1 MFAPV
6 ALDYVLSGS
15 MLTVTNLSKTFGP
28 QTLFEDASFQFNAG
42 QRIGL
47 VGANGSGKSTLLQIM
62 AGREEASSGQVAMPR
77 KARLGFLDQDHYKYE
92 NTRILD
98 VVMMGHKV
106 LWKAMQE
113 REEIL
118 ANAHETF
125 DTDRYAELEDI
136 VIRYDGYSL
145 EARAGE
151 ILAGLNI
158 PTFQHEE
165 PLSVLSGGFK
175 LRALLAQTLAAE
187 PDVLFLDEPTN
198 HLDIISIKWLEDFLQ
213 GSKGIV
219 VVVSHDRRFLDAVCT
234 HIVDLDYE
242 KALLYTGN
250 YSQFEDAKVAHRLRQ
265 ETEIGKREKEIADNE
280 AFIRRFKAKASKARQ
295 AQSRVKRLEKI
306 TIEKLAPSSRRYPTF
321 KIPSIR
327 PPGKKVITV
336 DNVTKAFDENLVLCD
351 VSLTVNRGDRLA
363 IIGPNGIGKSTLLK
377 IIMGQLEADEG
388 SSEWGHETYPGYF
401 AQDHHELL
409 GDRDVNVHDWL
420 WDFCPMESIGYVRG
434 NLAMVLFG
442 ADDVAKSI
450 TNLSGGEAAR
460 LIFARLAVLKPNVLI
475 LDEPTNHLDIEG
487 VQALAAGL
495 KSYEGTIVFVSH
507 DRWFVS
513 ELASRVVEITHEG
526 LEDYQGSYEEFMQ
539 RRASVDHLDTEAVL
553 EQAKAKKR
561 AAKKK
566 KGNKYDAGS

>member
-1 MFAPV
+1 
-6 ALDYVLSGS
+6 
-15 MLTVTNLSKTFGP
+15 MLTVTNLTKTFGP
-28 QTLFEDASFQFNAG
+28 QTLFEDASFQFNDG
-42 QRIGL
+42 QRVGL

-62 AGREEASSGQVAMPR
+62 AGREEPSSGQVSMPR

-92 NTRILD
+92 DTRILD
-98 VVMMGHKV
+98 VVMMGHKL
-106 LWKAMQE
+106 LWDAMQE

-125 DTDRYAELEDI
+125 DTDRYAELED
-136 VIRYDGYSL
+136 VVVRYDGYSL

-158 PTFQHEE
+158 PIFQHEE

-213 GSKGIV
+213 SIKGIV

-242 KALLYTGN
+242 KATLYTGN
-250 YSQFEDAKVAHRLRQ
+250 YSAFEDSKIAHRHRQ
-265 ETEIGKREKEIADNE
+265 ETEIGKQEKEIAVNE

-306 TIEKLAPSSRRYPTF
+306 TVEKLAPSSRRFPTF

-327 PPGKKVITV
+327 PPGKKVLTV
-336 DNVTKAFDENLVLCD
+336 ENVTKAFDDNLVLCD

-377 IIMGQLEADEG
+377 IAMKQLEPDEG
-388 SSEWGHETYPGYF
+388 MTEWGHEAYPGYF

-409 GDRDVNVHDWL
+409 GDRDINVHNWL
-420 WDFCPMESIGYVRG
+420 WDFCPMQTIGYVRS

-442 ADDVAKSI
+442 AEDVEKSI

-460 LIFARLAVLKPNVLI
+460 LIFARLAVLKPNILI

-487 VQALAAGL
+487 VQALSEGL
-495 KSYEGTIVFVSH
+495 KSYEGTIIFVSH

-513 ELASRVVEITHEG
+513 ELATRIVEITHEG
-526 LEDYQGSYEEFMQ
+526 LEDYKGSYEEFMQ
-539 RRASVDHLDTEAVL
+539 RASVDHLDTESVL
-553 EQAKAKKR
+553 EQAKVKKR
-561 AAKKK
+561 ATKKK
-566 KGNKYDAGS
+566 NNKYNAGG

>member
-1 MFAPV
+1 
-6 ALDYVLSGS
+6 
-15 MLTVTNLSKTFGP
+15 MLTVTNLTKTFGP
-28 QTLFEDASFQFNAG
+28 QSLFEDASFQFNSG

-62 AGREEASSGQVAMPR
+62 AGREEPTSGQVAMPR

-106 LWKAMQE
+106 LWEAMQE

-151 ILAGLNI
+151 ILAGLSI

-175 LRALLAQTLAAE
+175 LRALLAQTLAAD

-213 GSKGIV
+213 NSKGIV

-234 HIVDLDYE
+234 HIVDLDYQ
-242 KALLYTGN
+242 KALLYPGN
-250 YSQFEDAKVAHRLRQ
+250 YSQFEEAKVAHRLRK
-265 ETEIGKREKEIADNE
+265 ETEIGKQEKEIADNE

-306 TIEKLAPSSRRYPTF
+306 TVEKLAPSSRRYPTF

-327 PPGKKVITV
+327 PPGKKVVTV
-336 DNVTKAFDENLVLCD
+336 ENVTKAFDDNLVLCD

-377 IIMGQLEADEG
+377 IIMDQLEPDEG

-409 GDRDVNVHDWL
+409 GDRDVTVHNWL

-442 ADDVAKSI
+442 ADDVEKSI

-487 VQALAAGL
+487 VQALSEGL
-495 KSYEGTIVFVSH
+495 KNYDGTIIFVSH

-513 ELASRVVEITHEG
+513 ELATRIVEITHDG
-526 LEDYQGSYEEFMQ
+526 IEDYRGSYEEFL
-539 RRASVDHLDTEAVL
+539 RRATVDHLDAEAVL
-553 EQAKAKKR
+553 EQAKAQKR
-561 AAKKK
+561 AA
-566 KGNKYDAGS
+566 

>member
-1 MFAPV
+1 
-6 ALDYVLSGS
+6 
-15 MLTVTNLSKTFGP
+15 MLTVTSLTKTFGP
-28 QTLFEDASFQFNAG
+28 QTLFEDASFQFNPG

-62 AGREEASSGQVAMPR
+62 AGREEPTSGQVAMPR

-92 NTRILD
+92 DTRILD

-106 LWKAMQE
+106 LWEAMQE
-113 REEIL
+113 RDVIL

-125 DTDRYAELEDI
+125 DADRYSELEDI
-136 VIRYDGYSL
+136 VVRYDGYSL

-213 GSKGIV
+213 STKGIV

-250 YSQFEDAKVAHRLRQ
+250 YSQFEEAKVAHRLRQ
-265 ETEIGKREKEIADNE
+265 ETEIGKREKEISDNE

-327 PPGKKVITV
+327 PPGKKVIEV
-336 DNVTKAFDENLVLCD
+336 ENVTKAYDDNLVLCD
-351 VSLTVNRGDRLA
+351 VSLTVNRQDRVA

-377 IIMGQLEADEG
+377 IMMEQVLPDEG
-388 SSEWGHETYPGYF
+388 RCEWGHETHPGYF
-401 AQDHHELL
+401 AQDHHEVL
-409 GDRDVNVHDWL
+409 GTHDVTVHNWL

-442 ADDVAKSI
+442 ADDVEKSVQ
-450 TNLSGGEAAR
+450 NLSGGEAAR

-487 VQALAAGL
+487 VQALAEGL
-495 KSYEGTIVFVSH
+495 KSYEGTIIFVSH

-513 ELASRVVEITHEG
+513 ELASRVIEITHEG
-526 LEDYQGSYEEFMQ
+526 LEDYHGTYEEFM
-539 RRASVDHLDTEAVL
+539 RRRDGVDHLDADAVL
-553 EQAKAKKR
+553 EHAKATKR
-561 AAKKK
+561 ASKKK
-566 KGNKYDAGS
+566 TNKYDAGM